1 LIIGSQ
7 TVQSEIAQLQQTDPL
22 SGIPALVL
30 GEKQPDMN
38 SQGHFFNQQ
47 DHPPLQTNE
56 TELRG
61 KTVLLVDDDMRN
73 IYSLTHVLEEEGI
86 QVISAYNGRQAI
98 NQLEI
103 HQEVDVVLM
112 DMMMPELNGYEA
124 TRLIRQREKWKMI
137 PIIAVT
143 AQAMQGDREKC
154 MDAGASDFLSK
165 PVKTEELLSLLK
177 VWMYR

>member
-1 LIIGSQ
+1 
-7 TVQSEIAQLQQTDPL
+7 
-22 SGIPALVL
+22 
-30 GEKQPDMN
+30 
-38 SQGHFFNQQ
+38 
-47 DHPPLQTNE
+47 
-56 TELRG
+56 
-61 KTVLLVDDDMRN
+61 MRN

-86 QVISAYNGRQAI
+86 KVISAYNGRQAI
-98 NQLEI
+98 TQLEA
-103 HQEVDVVLM
+103 HGEVDVVLM
-112 DMMMPELNGYEA
+112 DMMMPELNGYET
-124 TRLIRQREKWKMI
+124 TRLIRQRPHWKLL